1 MTFLL
6 AAGYAL
12 LALIT
17 LPALIRRRARRE
29 ILVFAGVW
37 LLGAVL
43 SLLLVW
49 GIHPASPLEGM
60 RWLAGKLFA

>member
-6 AAGYAL
+6 AAGYVL
-12 LALIT
+12 LALVT
-17 LPALIRRRARRE
+17 LPALIRRRE

-43 SLLLVW
+43 SLLLSW
-49 GIHPASPLEGM
+49 GIQPPSPLEGV
-60 RWLAGKLFA
+60 RWLADKLFA

>member
-12 LALIT
+12 LALVT

-43 SLLLVW
+43 SLLLSW
-49 GIHPASPLEGM
+49 GIQPPSPLEGV
-60 RWLAGKLFA
+60 RWLADKLFA